1 MKHRLMTK
9 MFAQVFGRLVMVS
22 ISVLVSWSFSAT
34 AMAASL
40 HTFSQNSSIPSLAG
54 AMLTGAPSVT
64 EARVTFL
71 HLTQSFLELEA
82 PVPSVVAEPI
92 ALTGHTP
99 GKLDS
104 SFPSGAILFALVS
117 FGMIGMVSRGEM
129 ESRRSHTIT
138 GTQLPR
144 SSAARAIGLLSPDSV
159 FAKDIEMQ
167 LRQAGYDVRTAGSA
181 SEITATA
188 DATSFL
194 LMVVDHRVQDWDML
208 RTDPLLRR
216 LPLMGAVPRGHLY
229 TEEQCLSDLER
240 GMDGVHDFRDGECL
254 FLARVRA
261 YLRRVD
267 GDGLHRGVYQVGTVQ
282 LDADAHEVTIA
293 GREVK
298 LSAKPFAILAALMR
312 EPSKIFSRRELVD
325 LVWGRDFA
333 VGGHALDVHI
343 HALRQ
348 QLDRE
353 PDHHCRLMTIKG
365 VGFKLKPLSAV
376 NPVMSVVP
384 RAGALLGSAGGQLKG
399 VPMPCTKSSIAS
411 PKKDW
416 SKPSLRRRARERR
429 KPLIASHRHAAA
441 LAG

>member
-9 MFAQVFGRLVMVS
+9 MFARVFGRLVMVS

-40 HTFSQNSSIPSLAG
+40 HTFSQNSPIPSFAG
-54 AMLTGAPSVT
+54 AILTSTPSVI

-92 ALTGHTP
+92 SLMGHLS
-99 GKLDS
+99 GKPDS

-129 ESRRSHTIT
+129 ESRKSHTVMA
-138 GTQLPR
+138 TQRPR
-144 SSAARAIGLLSPDSV
+144 SSAARVIGLLSPDPI
-159 FAKDIEMQ
+159 FAKEIEMQ
-167 LRQAGYDVRTAGSA
+167 LRQAHFEVRMAGSA

-254 FLARVRA
+254 FLARVHA
-261 YLRRVD
+261 YVRRVD
-267 GDGLHRGVYQVGTVQ
+267 GEAMRRGVYQVGAVQ

-293 GREVK
+293 GRAVK

-365 VGFKLKPLSAV
+365 VGFKLKPLPTV

-384 RAGALLGSAGGQLKG
+384 RAGELFCSAAGRREGIQTPFAEPS
-399 VPMPCTKSSIAS
+399 VAIAQ
-411 PKKDW
+411 DW
-416 SKPSLRRRARERR
+416 RKPSLRRRARERR
-429 KPLIASHRHAAA
+429 KPLMASHRHAAA